1 MRLLIS
7 AYACAPH
14 HGSEHGV
21 GWNWTTE
28 AHRLGHAVWALVS
41 PNHHDSIKRACAES
55 PELAGINWV
64 FPRVPGWPLKQ
75 AIEPKAERIYNLL
88 WQVMAVGVARDLHAR
103 VGFDAIHHLTWG
115 GVRAPTFLSLLGV
128 PLIVGPLGGGET
140 SPWSLRDGFHFKA
153 KLTEAIRDLSNATI
167 TVNPLVRRGLV
178 DASVIF
184 VKTPETRRLLSRA
197 MQEKSLEFI
206 ELGLRSL
213 QAPRP
218 NRPDGPPK
226 LLFAGRLLHWK
237 GAHIAIRA
245 FAELVGR
252 LPDARLTIVGRG
264 KEQERLKAA
273 TTRYN
278 MHNNIEFIPWLPQP
292 QLFAFYRDH
301 DLFIFP
307 SLHDSSGGVVLE
319 ALSFGLPV
327 ICLDLG
333 GPKQIVSSDAGIVVS
348 TAGRTTAQ
356 VAVAMADE
364 IFEVLKS
371 PSRLASLSLG
381 ATVCAG
387 RFLLSDRV
395 AKFYDLAGPFIAG
408 RTTPPTYTAD
418 AAPKSGYGQG
428 PRARPYT
435 ISTSDRLDDIRE

>member
-1 MRLLIS
+1 MKLLIS

-14 HGSEHGV
+14 LGSEHGV
-21 GWNWTTE
+21 GWNWATE

-55 PELAGINWV
+55 PDLAGINWV
-64 FPRVPGWPLKQ
+64 FPKVPGWPLKQ
-75 AIEPKAERIYNLL
+75 GIEPKAERTYNIL
-88 WQVMAVGVARDLHAR
+88 WQAVAVGVARDLHAK

-115 GVRAPTFLSLLGV
+115 GIRAPTFLGLLGV

-140 SPWSLRDGFHFKA
+140 SPWSLRDGFHFKS
-153 KLTEAIRDLSNATI
+153 KLAEAIRDLSNVTI

-184 VKTPETRRLLSRA
+184 VKTPETRRVLSRQ
-197 MQEKSLEFI
+197 MQKKSLEFI

-213 QAPRP
+213 QMPRAK
-218 NRPDGPPK
+218 RPDGPPK
-226 LLFAGRLLHWK
+226 LLFAGRLLYWK

-245 FAELVGR
+245 LAELVGR
-252 LPDARLTIVGRG
+252 LPDTRLTIVGRG
-264 KEQERLKAA
+264 KEQERLKAVTA
-273 TTRYN
+273 RYN
-278 MHNNIEFIPWLPQP
+278 LGNSIEFVPWLAQR
-292 QLFAFYRDH
+292 QLFALYRGH

-327 ICLDLG
+327 VCLDLG

-348 TAGRTTAQ
+348 TAGRTTGQ

-364 IFEVLKS
+364 IFEALKS
-371 PSRLASLSLG
+371 PSRLSNLSLG
-381 ATVCAG
+381 ATACAG

-395 AKFYDLAGPFIAG
+395 SKFYDLAGQFIAG
-408 RTTPPTYTAD
+408 RSTPPTCTPD
-418 AAPKSGYGQG
+418 AVPPSGYGQSSC
-428 PRARPYT
+428 P
-435 ISTSDRLDDIRE
+435 LL